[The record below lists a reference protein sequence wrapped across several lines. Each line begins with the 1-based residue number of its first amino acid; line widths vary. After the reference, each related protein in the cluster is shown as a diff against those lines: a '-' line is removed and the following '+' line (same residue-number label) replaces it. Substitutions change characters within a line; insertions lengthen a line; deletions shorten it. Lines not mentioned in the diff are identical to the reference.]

1 MTNSPGDPKTLVA
14 AIMLCVAGVALFSIM
29 DVAMKGLAIAI
40 GAYSAVFWRNILG
53 TFISGCGMLAMRNP
67 WPEKKVLRLH
77 IVRAALIGPMA
88 VLFFWALTRMP
99 LAEAIF
105 LSCIAP
111 VIAHYL
117 SAILLE
123 VHISRYCVLA
133 AILGLAGVVVI
144 VSHRLSGQY
153 DSGALWGVVAVLVS
167 AVMFAANLVVQRQQA
182 QVASA
187 IEIAFFQNMLVLMVL
202 LPFAPWLLK
211 WWSID
216 MLPFVVMS
224 AVLAVCSQM
233 ILAKAYARAPA
244 SRLIPIE
251 YSAFAWAALFGWL
264 VFDEHVT
271 WAVIAGVVL
280 IIAAC
285 FVAAREKPRLA
296 AHIEA
301 ETA

>member
-1 MTNSPGDPKTLVA
+1 MNSLADRRTLVTA
-14 AIMLCVAGVALFSIM
+14 TMLCVAGVALFSIM

-53 TFISGCGMLAMRNP
+53 TLISGCGMLALRNS
-67 WPEKKVLRLH
+67 WPEKRVLRLH

-99 LAEAIF
+99 LAEAIA
-105 LSCIAP
+105 LSFIAP
-111 VIAHYL
+111 VIALYL
-117 SAILLE
+117 SAILLKE
-123 VHISRYCVLA
+123 QISRYSVIA
-133 AILGLAGVVVI
+133 AALGLAGVLVI
-144 VSHRLSGQY
+144 VSDRLSGQY
-153 DSGALWGVVAVLVS
+153 DAGILWGIAAILIS
-167 AVMFAANLVVQRQQA
+167 AVMFAANLVIQRQQA

-187 IEIAFFQNMLVLMVL
+187 IEIAFFQNALVLLVL

-216 MLPFVVMS
+216 MLPYVIAS

-251 YSAFAWAALFGWL
+251 YSAFAWAALLGWL
-264 VFDEHVT
+264 IFDERVT

-285 FVAAREKPRLA
+285 FAAAREKPRLA

-301 ETA
+301 DTA